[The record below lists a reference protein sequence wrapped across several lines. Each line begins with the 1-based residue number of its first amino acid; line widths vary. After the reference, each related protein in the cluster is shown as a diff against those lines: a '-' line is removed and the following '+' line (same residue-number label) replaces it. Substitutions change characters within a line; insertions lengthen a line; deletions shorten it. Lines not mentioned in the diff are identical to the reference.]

1 MSKIKLKFEVEFW
14 YDPELNN
21 FEFISSKQVGNKQA
35 VREVSSTSEAR
46 IVLEE
51 NRLVF
56 NQLALEALKVNSE
69 DRVVIQYDKD
79 EEGKMR
85 PVIAKEETLGIKGG
99 NKLSKSNT
107 VSCRGKAH
115 DKLAE
120 YGGVFSLVEKD
131 TGIYFMYGDTEPKP
145 YKEVTDDNI
154 QIDENDE
161 LGDLDLELTQDA
173 LEINFSDIL

>member
-69 DRVVIQYDKD
+69 DRIVIQYDKD

-85 PVIAKEETLGIKGG
+85 
-99 NKLSKSNT
+99 LS
-107 VSCRGKAH
+107 
-115 DKLAE
+115 
-120 YGGVFSLVEKD
+120 
-131 TGIYFMYGDTEPKP
+131 
-145 YKEVTDDNI
+145 
-154 QIDENDE
+154 
-161 LGDLDLELTQDA
+161 
-173 LEINFSDIL
+173 